1 MDGLQVGT
9 KVDKGTTQQQAPQG
23 PDDEKAQ
30 TQQVAGAEGGDGAA
44 KAQADYE
51 AALRERDER
60 IAALE
65 GEVAEA
71 SKTAESAEKLRKEM
85 DKLCRQDEE

>member
-9 KVDKGTTQQQAPQG
+9 KVDKGTTQQQAPQH